1 MAKAISTVSTTVR
14 PVPILPKPGTS
25 SSGLASSSRNMS
37 LDERNVTRQMMEYF
51 PGRECGSFVEFEYK
65 LREFQRGTGTCYA
78 RRHSLSAAKYGQNVG
93 EIIPPSVGYAFMVYK
108 CVHARS
114 HWNASKKGRRYA
126 DFDCRSFMRVVHRD
140 GRLVIV
146 SYNMQHTHDLRRC
159 EWQVYAANRHLNAEQ
174 ERVVF
179 GLLRCFKSS
188 MEIRDYV
195 RKNYGIDL
203 TGDDVR
209 VLRDKLR
216 RLDYPVCD
224 LQGSRNMSLDERN
237 VTRQMMEYFPGREC
251 GSFVE
256 FEYKLREFQRGTGT
270 CYARRHSLS
279 AAKYGQN
286 VGEII
291 TPSVGYAFMVY
302 KCVHA
307 RSHWN
312 ASKKGRRY
320 ADFDCRSF
328 MRVVHRDG
336 RLVIVS
342 YNMQHTHDLRRC
354 EWQVYAANRHLNAEQ
369 ERVVFGLLR
378 CFKSSM
384 EIRDYVRKNYGIDL
398 TGDDVRVL
406 RDKLRRLDYPVCDL
420 QGIRDALR
428 PFGPMAVPLPQVRQ
442 PKLDYRLLTQVK
454 RADDRKPFNEIK
466 IREFWLRKLPV
477 AMQLYELTQ
486 KWNII
491 QPAYLAIDPQQHFP
505 SQRHYR
511 QSPPTSSEFTLSEQR
526 HVPNTSFSREPGD
539 FERIKPKDKS
549 ERIGRSTPR
558 GDGPVEAA
566 KKGAVGRRKP
576 LIGPVDVFC
585 GRCQKSHLEPLTTVR
600 EHLSDAR
607 RMTQKLDPPLSGLAV
622 LLDKLKEPFLPFRKI
637 HAQTNYGTPFN
648 FRANLATEFG
658 QGAEICPVQSNHC
671 YRGKNAAIVW
681 GYFRTRILPC
691 CGNPRT
697 RASRDSEPKLL
708 GLPFD
713 NFLQCRY

>member
-1 MAKAISTVSTTVR
+1 LLFFTAKSFFDHLWFVSTLHVVVRKEPFEEVMRTLPSIAQRVIEEHKPSLPRRNVISHVVYQGQRGSYVRMVYKPMRSYKWSFLTCSACCPGAHDMAKATSTVSTTVR

-25 SSGLASSSRNMS
+25 SSGLASS
-37 LDERNVTRQMMEYF
+37 
-51 PGRECGSFVEFEYK
+51 
-65 LREFQRGTGTCYA
+65 
-78 RRHSLSAAKYGQNVG
+78 
-93 EIIPPSVGYAFMVYK
+93 
-108 CVHARS
+108 
-114 HWNASKKGRRYA
+114 
-126 DFDCRSFMRVVHRD
+126 
-140 GRLVIV
+140 
-146 SYNMQHTHDLRRC
+146 
-159 EWQVYAANRHLNAEQ
+159 
-174 ERVVF
+174 
-179 GLLRCFKSS
+179 
-188 MEIRDYV
+188 
-195 RKNYGIDL
+195 
-203 TGDDVR
+203 
-209 VLRDKLR
+209 
-216 RLDYPVCD
+216 
-224 LQGSRNMSLDERN
+224 SRNMSLDERN

-428 PFGPMAVPLPQVRQ
+428 PFGPMAVPLPHVRQ
-442 PKLDYRLLTQVK
+442 PKLDYR
-454 RADDRKPFNEIK
+454 
-466 IREFWLRKLPV
+466 
-477 AMQLYELTQ
+477 
-486 KWNII
+486 
-491 QPAYLAIDPQQHFP
+491 
-505 SQRHYR
+505 
-511 QSPPTSSEFTLSEQR
+511 
-526 HVPNTSFSREPGD
+526 
-539 FERIKPKDKS
+539 
-549 ERIGRSTPR
+549 
-558 GDGPVEAA
+558 
-566 KKGAVGRRKP
+566 
-576 LIGPVDVFC
+576 
-585 GRCQKSHLEPLTTVR
+585 
-600 EHLSDAR
+600 
-607 RMTQKLDPPLSGLAV
+607 
-622 LLDKLKEPFLPFRKI
+622 
-637 HAQTNYGTPFN
+637 
-648 FRANLATEFG
+648 
-658 QGAEICPVQSNHC
+658 
-671 YRGKNAAIVW
+671 
-681 GYFRTRILPC
+681 
-691 CGNPRT
+691 
-697 RASRDSEPKLL
+697 
-708 GLPFD
+708 
-713 NFLQCRY
+713 